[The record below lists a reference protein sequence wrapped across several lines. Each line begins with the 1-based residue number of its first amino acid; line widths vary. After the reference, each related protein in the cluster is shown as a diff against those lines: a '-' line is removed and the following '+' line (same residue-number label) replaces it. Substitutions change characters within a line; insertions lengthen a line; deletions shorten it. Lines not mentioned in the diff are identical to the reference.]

1 MQIFSRT
8 NILIGQNF
16 EILHKITNQG
26 FLANVIQNFGV
37 VLFINKHDTYQIHE
51 KLIISKHTIK
61 KSHIETKCAHS
72 RQCSN
77 SKAYLAVAKVDQST
91 QKPLSRPLSR
101 PRLS

>member
-1 MQIFSRT
+1 MKTYFLKIFSILLAVIFISFYVLLNFLQIFSRT

-51 KLIISKHTIK
+51 KLIISKHTIR

-72 RQCSN
+72 RQ
-77 SKAYLAVAKVDQST
+77 
-91 QKPLSRPLSR
+91 
-101 PRLS
+101 